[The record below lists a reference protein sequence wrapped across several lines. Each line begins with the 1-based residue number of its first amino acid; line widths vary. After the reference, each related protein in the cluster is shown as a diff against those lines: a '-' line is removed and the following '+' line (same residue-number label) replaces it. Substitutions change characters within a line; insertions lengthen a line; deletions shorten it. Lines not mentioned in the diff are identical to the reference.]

1 MAGFVLAATVFS
13 ATSGGTASAQTAST
27 AVLVGAGDI
36 SNCNTENDQATA
48 KLLDGIAGT
57 VVTLG
62 DNVYPDGTASQF
74 TDCYHPT
81 WGRHKARTRPSPGNH
96 DHHVQAAAGYFEYF
110 GAAAGV
116 AGKGWYSYD
125 QGGWH
130 IVVLNSECSDVGGC
144 DPSSPQG
151 KWLAADLA
159 ASTNPC
165 KLAYWHKPLFSSGFH
180 GPNRFMKPLW
190 DALYAAGADVILN
203 GHDHIYERFAPQNPS
218 GQADPAG
225 IRQFTVGT
233 GGGGLTSVVAA
244 QPNSEV
250 RNDSVFGVLK
260 LTLQPGR
267 YDWQFV
273 PIAGST
279 FTDTGSGSCGAGGT
293 AGPNAAPI
301 ANAGAD
307 QQINSAPPAVAT
319 LNGTA
324 STDDTSITRYAWTKV
339 SGPTATINSPGSAT
353 TTVSLSA
360 TGSYT
365 FRLTVTDG
373 AGLTSSDTVVVTLT
387 QSAATTWTGTVSTGA
402 ADAEED
408 ASTGKVILNDAD
420 LDLVRDIRTDKIVG
434 IRFKSV
440 NIPANAVIQSAYLQF
455 RSDEVQTEGTSL
467 TIQGFATSNLTSFT
481 TGKSGISTRPRTTA
495 ISWVSVPGWT
505 AAGLAGSGQRTPNL
519 AGVVQQIVRLPGWA
533 PNNALGFIIT
543 GTGKR
548 TADSYEG
555 GYATQLIVTY
565 TLP

>member
-13 ATSGGTASAQTAST
+13 AAPGATASAQTAST

-36 SNCNTENDQATA
+36 SNCNTDKDEATA

-57 VVTLG
+57 VATLG
-62 DNVYPDGTASQF
+62 DNVYPDGTSSQF

-96 DHHVQAAAGYFEYF
+96 DHHMQSAAGYFDYF
-110 GAAAGV
+110 GTAAGT
-116 AGKGWYSYD
+116 AGQGWYSYEL
-125 QGGWH
+125 GGWH
-130 IVVLNSECSDVGGC
+130 IIVLNSECSEVGGC
-144 DPSSPQG
+144 DPNSPQG

-165 KLAYWHKPLFSSGFH
+165 KLAYWHKPLFSSGVH

-190 DALYAAGADVILN
+190 DALYPAGVDVILN
-203 GHDHIYERFAPQNPS
+203 GHDHIYERFARQNPS

-233 GGGGLTSVVAA
+233 GGGGLTSVVAV
-244 QPNSEV
+244 QPNSEA
-250 RNDSVFGVLK
+250 RNDTVFGVLK

-279 FTDTGSGSCGAGGT
+279 FADTGAGNCGSSGANT
-293 AGPNAAPI
+293 APQ
-301 ANAGAD
+301 ANAGPD
-307 QQINSAPPAVAT
+307 QQINSSAPATAT

-324 STDDTSITRYAWTKV
+324 STDDAGITRYAWAKV
-339 SGPTATINSPGSAT
+339 SGPAATVNSPGSAT

-365 FRLTVTDG
+365 FSLTVTDA
-373 AGLTSSDTVVVTLT
+373 AGLTSTDTVLVTLT
-387 QSAATTWTGTVSTGA
+387 QTAVTTWSRSISTGA
-402 ADAEED
+402 GDAEED
-408 ASTGKVILNDAD
+408 ASTGKVILNDDD
-420 LDLVRDIRTDKIVG
+420 LDLVRDLRTDKIVG
-434 IRFKSV
+434 LRFTSV

-455 RSDEVQTEGTSL
+455 RSDENQSEATSL

-495 ISWVSVPGWT
+495 ITWTSLPGWT
-505 AAGLAGSGQRTPNL
+505 AAGLAGSAQRTPNL
-519 AGVVQQIVRLPGWA
+519 VGIVQQIIRLPGWA
-533 PNNALGFIIT
+533 PNNALGFVIT

-555 GYATQLIVTY
+555 GFATQLIVTY